1 MMKKITTILAAVAI
15 MAAAVIAN
23 PAEAKAAFPCSV
35 DMINAANAQV
45 ASLTAVYQN
54 AQATEAAALAKL
66 NTLRASGA
74 SELEIAT
81 ASLAYEQAK
90 NTTHWQLDQV
100 NNAKAY
106 LANITNRANQET
118 ALQESYAQL
127 ANLNTMQAAKLEAD
141 SAQAVVVGLV
151 QRIANIQNTINGLKS
166 LVAVNPTVYQAQIDA
181 LNVQL
186 VALQNELAAKQAI
199 ANQKTAAYNAAVAA
213 DHYDMYSPAMID
225 YWNHRNAVRDTPDLN
240 CPCSIC
246 KAYRVQNGL
255 EPKEEDKAECK

>member
-23 PAEAKAAFPCSV
+23 PAETKAAYSCSI
-35 DMINAANAQV
+35 DTINAANAQI
-45 ASLTAVYQN
+45 AAATLNYQA

-66 NTLRASGA
+66 NTLRATGA

-90 NTTHWQLDQV
+90 NATHWQLDQV

-106 LANITNRANQET
+106 LTNITNRANQET

-127 ANLNTMQAAKLEAD
+127 ANLTKMQNAKLEAD
-141 SAQAVVVGLV
+141 SAQAVAVGV
-151 QRIANIQNTINGLKS
+151 AQQIANIQNTINALKTI
-166 LVAVNPTVYQAQIDA
+166 VATNPAVYQAQIDA

-186 VALQNELAAKQAI
+186 KALQNELAAKQAI
-199 ANQKTAAYNAAVAA
+199 ANQKLAVYNQAVAA
-213 DHYDMYSPAMID
+213 DHYDQYTSFWID
-225 YWNHRNAVRDTPDLN
+225 YWNHRDAVREHPNLN
-240 CPCSIC
+240 CSCDIC

-255 EPKEEDKAECK
+255 EESTSSACK